1 MAIRI
6 VNLPTFIET
15 VGRRKI
21 DRYNAFDQM
30 TCVFIGPASL
40 VDQYTPAVGS
50 IHPQYSQMFV
60 SQTQQTEK
68 EGAIAEI
75 QVTYAGFING
85 VAPNPTVSS
94 RRVDNSGSYQVAD
107 SVIVNPGV
115 PKMILAN
122 YGEFGIGV
130 VQPIGFSPTPN
141 WVTTGYTG
149 RVTKIG
155 TYTVSV
161 RYLSSQG
168 VVTYHVA
175 GKRPPF
181 PSQGPLA
188 SQYASFQIISTD
200 RSTLSGSNSIDG
212 VPLITVTTKWD
223 WTYSCTNFSVT
234 PITPNTFECQ
244 ETWEWLILSN
254 VSWNDF

>member
-15 VGRRKI
+15 IGRRKI
-21 DRYNAFDQM
+21 DKYNAFDQM
-30 TCVFIGPASL
+30 TCVLIGPASL
-40 VDQYTPAVGS
+40 VDNYTPAIGS
-50 IHPQYSQMFV
+50 EHSQYSQMFV

-75 QVTYAGFING
+75 QVTYTGFING
-85 VAPNPTVSS
+85 VQPAPTVSQ

-122 YGEFGIGV
+122 AGAFGIAA
-130 VQPIGFSPTPN
+130 PIGFTPTPN

-168 VVTYHVA
+168 VVSYHVA
-175 GKRPPF
+175 GTRPKA
-181 PSQGPLA
+181 PSKSSLA
-188 SQYASFQIISTD
+188 SPYASFQIISVD

-212 VPLITVTTKWD
+212 VPSISVSTKWD
-223 WTYSCTNFSVT
+223 WEFQCTNFSVT
-234 PITPNTFECQ
+234 PLTPNTFECQ
-244 ETWEWLILSN
+244 ETWEWVILSS
-254 VSWNDF
+254 VSWSDF